1 MAGVYK
7 SIFTGPEID
16 AKLSERV
23 PSTPSGSPLHDLF
36 VAAGAVW
43 DTSSKSWT
51 VGSVTGISNR
61 VMTKIY
67 SLSHNVLNN
76 SNWDSA
82 LYNVD
87 IPVNLPPRKAP
98 NQFTSAINVTA
109 HSTFS
114 GSNFKTIYLCP
125 GSTFVRV
132 SNCTYL
138 FYGCKQLV
146 TIVGGMTFENSN
158 NWGRNTAF
166 TSCNSLQD
174 IRITQLRYNVNLND
188 SPLLTLESFQYL
200 VENAT
205 NTSDITVTVHA
216 DVYAK
221 LTDPQQADWSA
232 VNTAAQGKHI
242 SFATA

>member
-1 MAGVYK
+1 MATVYK

-43 DTSSKSWT
+43 NSSSKSWT
-51 VGSVTGISNR
+51 VGSVTGISNS

-76 SNWDSA
+76 SNWDSV
-82 LYNVD
+82 LYRVD
-87 IPVNLPPRKAP
+87 IPVNLPPLKAP
-98 NQFTSAINVTA
+98 NQFTTAVRVTA
-109 HSTFS
+109 HSAFTE
-114 GSNFKTIYLCP
+114 SNFKTIYLCP
-125 GSTFVRV
+125 GSTFVRF
-132 SNCTYL
+132 SDCNYL
-138 FYGCKQLV
+138 FYGCRLLV
-146 TIVGGMTFENSN
+146 TIVGGVTFETARHND
-158 NWGRNTAF
+158 AF
-166 TSCNSLQD
+166 TDCKSLQNVKF
-174 IRITQLRYNVNLND
+174 QLLRYNVDLKD

-200 VENAT
+200 VKNAT
-205 NTSDITVTVHA
+205 NTSAITVTVHA

-221 LTDPQQADWSA
+221 LTDPQQADWYA

>member
-1 MAGVYK
+1 MATVYK

-51 VGSVTGISNR
+51 VGSVTGISNS

-76 SNWDSA
+76 SNWNSV
-82 LYNVD
+82 LYSTD

-98 NQFTSAINVTA
+98 NQYTTVVNVTA
-109 HSTFS
+109 YAAFTKSY
-114 GSNFKTIYLCP
+114 FKTIYLCP
-125 GSTFVRV
+125 KSMYVRFSDCTF
-132 SNCTYL
+132 L
-138 FYGCKQLV
+138 FCKCRQLV
-146 TIVGGMTFENSN
+146 TIVGGVTFENA
-158 NWGRNTAF
+158 THKAAF
-166 TSCNSLQD
+166 TDCESLQNVKF
-174 IRITQLRYNVNLND
+174 RQLQYNVDLKD

-200 VENAT
+200 VEDAT
-205 NTSDITVTVHA
+205 NTSAITVTVHA

-221 LTDPQQADWSA
+221 LTDPQQADWYA

>member
-1 MAGVYK
+1 MATVYK
-7 SIFTGPEID
+7 SIFTGPEIN

-43 DTSSKSWT
+43 NSSSKRWT
-51 VGSVTGISNR
+51 VGSVTGISNS

-76 SNWDSA
+76 SNWDSV
-82 LYNVD
+82 LYSVD
-87 IPVNLPPRKAP
+87 IPVNLPPRKSP
-98 NQFTSAINVTA
+98 NQFTNAVRVTA
-109 HSTFS
+109 YSAFTVS
-114 GSNFKTIYLCP
+114 KFKTIYLCP
-125 GSTFVRV
+125 KSTFVRF

-138 FYGCKQLV
+138 FYGCRQLV
-146 TIVGGMTFENSN
+146 TIVGGVTFENA
-158 NWGRNTAF
+158 THIDAF
-166 TSCNSLQD
+166 VACESLQNVKFE
-174 IRITQLRYNVNLND
+174 QLRYNVDLKD

-200 VENAT
+200 VENAI
-205 NTSDITVTVHA
+205 NTSAITVTVHA

-221 LTDPQQADWSA
+221 LTDPQQADWYA

>member
-43 DTSSKSWT
+43 NSSSKSWT
-51 VGSVTGISNR
+51 VGSVTGISNS
-61 VMTKIY
+61 VMTQIY

-82 LYNVD
+82 LYSVS
-87 IPVNLPPRKAP
+87 IPVNLPPRKSPSQYLGDSEKVSA
-98 NQFTSAINVTA
+98 NAAFTN
-109 HSTFS
+109 
-114 GSNFKTIYLCP
+114 SNLQEIHICP
-125 GSTFVRV
+125 RV
-132 SNCTYL
+132 YRVAFGKCDRAFAN
-138 FYGCKQLV
+138 CKQLKKV
-146 TIVGGMTFENSN
+146 VGIMVFEQGAFIDSFAGCSN
-158 NWGRNTAF
+158 
-166 TSCNSLQD
+166 LQN
-174 IRITQLRYNVNLND
+174 IQIKRARYNIRLAD

-205 NTSDITVTVHA
+205 NTSAITVKVHA

-221 LTDPQQADWSA
+221 LTDPQQADWYA
-232 VNTAAQGKHI
+232 VNTAAQGKNI
-242 SFATA
+242 SFAT

>member
-1 MAGVYK
+1 MATVYK

-51 VGSVTGISNR
+51 VGSVTGISNS

-76 SNWDSA
+76 SNWDSV
-82 LYNVD
+82 LYSVD

-98 NQFTSAINVTA
+98 SHFTAEINVTA
-109 HSTFS
+109 RSTFT

-125 GSTFVRV
+125 ESMFVRFSV
-132 SNCTYL
+132 CSFL
-138 FYGCKQLV
+138 FFECKQLV
-146 TIVGGMTFENSN
+146 TIVGGMTFENRN
-158 NWGRNTAF
+158 NNGALTG
-166 TSCNSLQD
+166 CESLQE
-174 IRITQLRYNVNLND
+174 IRIEQLRYNVNLKG

-205 NTSDITVTVHA
+205 NTSAITVTVHA

-221 LTDPQQADWSA
+221 LTDPQQADWYA
-232 VNTAAQGKHI
+232 VNTAAQGKQI
-242 SFATA
+242 SFAAA

>member
-1 MAGVYK
+1 MATVYK

-36 VAAGAVW
+36 VTAGAVW

-51 VGSVTGISNR
+51 VGSVTGISNS

-82 LYNVD
+82 LYSVD
-87 IPVNLPPRKAP
+87 IPVNLPPRKVP
-98 NQFTSAINVTA
+98 SQFTSGINVTA
-109 HSTFS
+109 ISTFT
-114 GSNFKTIYLCP
+114 GSDFKTIYLCP
-125 GSTFVRV
+125 ASTFVRF
-132 SNCTYL
+132 SDCTYL
-138 FYGCKQLV
+138 FFECKQLV
-146 TIVGGMTFENSN
+146 TIVGDMTFENKN
-158 NWGRNTAF
+158 NYTAL
-166 TSCNSLQD
+166 TGCKSLQE
-174 IRITQLRYNVNLND
+174 IRIKQLRYNVALKD

-205 NTSDITVTVHA
+205 NTSAITVTVHA

-221 LTDPQQADWSA
+221 LTDPQQADWYA
-232 VNTAAQGKHI
+232 VNTAARGKQI

>member
-43 DTSSKSWT
+43 NSSSKSWT
-51 VGSVTGISNR
+51 VGSVTGISNS

-82 LYNVD
+82 LYSVD
-87 IPVNLPPRKAP
+87 IPVNLPPRKSP
-98 NQFTSAINVTA
+98 NQYIGDLTKVSANAAFTS
-109 HSTFS
+109 
-114 GSNFKTIYLCP
+114 SNMQKIHMCP
-125 GSTFVRV
+125 APYRV
-132 SNCTYL
+132 VFGECNRA
-138 FYGCKQLV
+138 FANCKQLKEV
-146 TIVGGMTFENSN
+146 VGIMVFEQRAFDDTFANCSN
-158 NWGRNTAF
+158 
-166 TSCNSLQD
+166 LQN
-174 IRITQLRYNVNLND
+174 IQIKYARYNIRLAD

-205 NTSDITVTVHA
+205 NTSAITVTVHA

-221 LTDPQQADWSA
+221 LTDPQQADWYA
-232 VNTAAQGKHI
+232 VNTAAQGKQI

>member
-1 MAGVYK
+1 MATVYK

-23 PSTPSGSPLHDLF
+23 PSTPSGSPLHYLF
-36 VAAGAVW
+36 VEAGAVW
-43 DTSSKSWT
+43 NSSSKSWT
-51 VGSVTGISNR
+51 VGSVTGISNS

-82 LYNVD
+82 LYKVD
-87 IPVNLPPRKAP
+87 IPVNLPPRKTP
-98 NQFTSAINVTA
+98 NQFTNTINVTA
-109 HSTFS
+109 HSTFTWS
-114 GSNFKTIYLCP
+114 KFKIIYLCP
-125 GSTFVRV
+125 ESMFVRF

-146 TIVGGMTFENSN
+146 TIVGDVTFENVTHN
-158 NWGRNTAF
+158 HAF
-166 TSCNSLQD
+166 TYCESLQNV
-174 IRITQLRYNVNLND
+174 RFEQLRYNVDLKD

-205 NTSDITVTVHA
+205 NTSAITVTVHA

-221 LTDPQQADWSA
+221 LTDPQQAEWYA
-232 VNTAAQGKHI
+232 VNTAAQGKQI

>member
-1 MAGVYK
+1 MATVYK

-82 LYNVD
+82 LYSVD
-87 IPVNLPPRKAP
+87 IPVNLPPRKVP
-98 NQFTSAINVTA
+98 NQFTSEINATA
-109 HSTFS
+109 RSTFT

-125 GSTFVRV
+125 ASTFVRF
-132 SNCTYL
+132 SDCTFL
-138 FYGCKQLV
+138 FCECKQLV
-146 TIVGGMTFENSN
+146 TIVGGMTFENKN
-158 NWGRNTAF
+158 NNAALKG
-166 TSCNSLQD
+166 CKSLQE
-174 IRITQLRYNVNLND
+174 IRIKQLRYNVNLKD

-205 NTSDITVTVHA
+205 NTSAITVTVHA

-221 LTDPQQADWSA
+221 LTDPQQADWYA
-232 VNTAAQGKHI
+232 VNTAAQGKQI

>member
-43 DTSSKSWT
+43 NSSRKSWT
-51 VGSVTGISNR
+51 VGSVTGISNS
-61 VMTKIY
+61 VMTQIY

-82 LYNVD
+82 LYSVS
-87 IPVNLPPRKAP
+87 IPVNLPPRKSP
-98 NQFTSAINVTA
+98 NQYIGDLIKVSANA
-109 HSTFS
+109 TFS
-114 GSNFKTIYLCP
+114 NSNMQEIHICP
-125 GSTFVRV
+125 AAYRV
-132 SNCTYL
+132 VFGKCSLAFAN
-138 FYGCKQLV
+138 CKQLKEV
-146 TIVGGMTFENSN
+146 VGIMVFEQGAFGNTFANCPN
-158 NWGRNTAF
+158 
-166 TSCNSLQD
+166 LQN
-174 IRITQLRYNVNLND
+174 IQIKYARYNIRLAD

-205 NTSDITVTVHA
+205 NTSAITVVVHA

-221 LTDPQQADWSA
+221 LTDPQQADWYA
-232 VNTAAQGKHI
+232 VNTAAQGKNI

>member
-43 DTSSKSWT
+43 DTSRKSWT
-51 VGSVTGISNR
+51 VGSVTGISNSM
-61 VMTKIY
+61 MTRIY

-76 SNWDSA
+76 SNWDSV
-82 LYNVD
+82 LYSVD

-98 NQFTSAINVTA
+98 NQFTSGINVTA
-109 HSTFS
+109 RATFT

-125 GSTFVRV
+125 ESRFVRFSYCV
-132 SNCTYL
+132 YL
-138 FYGCKQLV
+138 FYGCSQLV
-146 TIVGGMTFENSN
+146 TIVGGMTFENRN
-158 NWGRNTAF
+158 NNMAF
-166 TSCNSLQD
+166 TSCKSLQD
-174 IRITQLRYNVNLND
+174 IRIEQLRYNVNLND

-205 NTSDITVTVHA
+205 NTSAITVTVHA

-221 LTDPQQADWSA
+221 LTDSQQADWSA
-232 VNTAAQGKHI
+232 VNTAAQGKQI

>member
-43 DTSSKSWT
+43 NTSSKSWT
-51 VGSVTGISNR
+51 VGSVTGISNS
-61 VMTKIY
+61 VMTRIY

-82 LYNVD
+82 LYSVS
-87 IPVNLPPRKAP
+87 IPVNLPPRKSP
-98 NQFTSAINVTA
+98 NQYMVDLTKVSANATFTNSNMQEIHICPAPYRVV
-109 HSTFS
+109 FS
-114 GSNFKTIYLCP
+114 KCNRAFA
-125 GSTFVRV
+125 
-132 SNCTYL
+132 N
-138 FYGCKQLV
+138 CKQLKKV
-146 TIVGGMTFENSN
+146 VGIMVFEQMAFDATFANCQN
-158 NWGRNTAF
+158 
-166 TSCNSLQD
+166 LQN
-174 IRITQLRYNVNLND
+174 IQIMYARYNIKLTD

-205 NTSDITVTVHA
+205 NTSAITVTVHA

-221 LTDPQQADWSA
+221 LTDPQQADWYA

-242 SFATA
+242 SFATE

>member
-43 DTSSKSWT
+43 NSSSKSWT
-51 VGSVTGISNR
+51 VGSVTGISNS

-82 LYNVD
+82 LYSVS
-87 IPVNLPPRKAP
+87 IPVNLPPRKSP
-98 NQFTSAINVTA
+98 NQYIGDLTKVSANA
-109 HSTFS
+109 TFAN
-114 GSNFKTIYLCP
+114 SNMQEIHICP
-125 GSTFVRV
+125 AAYRV
-132 SNCTYL
+132 VFGKCNRA
-138 FYGCKQLV
+138 FANCKQLKEV
-146 TIVGGMTFENSN
+146 VGIMVFEQGAFDDTFANCSN
-158 NWGRNTAF
+158 
-166 TSCNSLQD
+166 LQN
-174 IRITQLRYNVNLND
+174 IQIKYARYNIRLADN
-188 SPLLTLESFQYL
+188 PLLTLESFQYL

-205 NTSDITVTVHA
+205 NTSAITVTVHA

-221 LTDPQQADWSA
+221 LTDPQQADWYA
-232 VNTAAQGKHI
+232 VNTAAQGKNI

>member
-43 DTSSKSWT
+43 NSSSESWT
-51 VGSVTGISNR
+51 VGSVTGISNS

-82 LYNVD
+82 LYSTD

-98 NQFTSAINVTA
+98 NQFTSEVNVTA
-109 HSTFS
+109 ISTFTS
-114 GSNFKTIYLCP
+114 SNFKTIYLCP
-125 GSTFVRV
+125 GSTFVRF
-132 SNCTYL
+132 SNCTCL
-138 FYGCKQLV
+138 FFECQQLV
-146 TIVGGMTFENSN
+146 TIVGGMTFETRN
-158 NWGRNTAF
+158 NNAALTG
-166 TSCNSLQD
+166 CKSLQE
-174 IRITQLRYNVNLND
+174 IRIKQLRYNVNLKD

-205 NTSDITVTVHA
+205 NASAITVTVHA

-221 LTDPQQADWSA
+221 LTDPQQADWYA
-232 VNTAAQGKHI
+232 VNTAAQGKQI
-242 SFATA
+242 SFAAA

>member
-1 MAGVYK
+1 MATVYK

-51 VGSVTGISNR
+51 VGSVTGISNS

-76 SNWDSA
+76 SNWDSV
-82 LYNVD
+82 LYSVD

-98 NQFTSAINVTA
+98 NQFTSGINVTA
-109 HSTFS
+109 SATFTS
-114 GSNFKTIYLCP
+114 SNFKTIYLCP
-125 GSTFVRV
+125 ESTFVRFLY
-132 SNCTYL
+132 CTYI
-138 FYGCKQLV
+138 FYGCQQLV
-146 TIVGGMTFENSN
+146 TIVGGMTFENRN
-158 NWGRNTAF
+158 NNAAF
-166 TSCNSLQD
+166 TGCKSLQE
-174 IRITQLRYNVNLND
+174 IRINQLRYNVNLKD

-200 VENAT
+200 VENAA
-205 NTSDITVTVHA
+205 NTSAITVTVHA

-221 LTDPQQADWSA
+221 QTDPQQADWYA
-232 VNTAAQGKHI
+232 VNTAAQGKQI
-242 SFATA
+242 SFAAA

>member
-1 MAGVYK
+1 MATVYK

-51 VGSVTGISNR
+51 VGSVTGISNS

-76 SNWDSA
+76 SNWDSV
-82 LYNVD
+82 LYSVD

-98 NQFTSAINVTA
+98 NQFTSEIKVTA
-109 HSTFS
+109 RSTFT

-125 GSTFVRV
+125 ASTFVRF
-132 SNCTYL
+132 SDCPYL
-138 FYGCKQLV
+138 FFECMQLV
-146 TIVGGMTFENSN
+146 TIVGGMTFENKN
-158 NWGRNTAF
+158 NNAALTG
-166 TSCNSLQD
+166 CKSLQE
-174 IRITQLRYNVNLND
+174 IRIKQLRYNVNLKG

-205 NTSDITVTVHA
+205 NTSAITVTVHA

-221 LTDPQQADWSA
+221 LTDPQQADWYA
-232 VNTAAQGKHI
+232 VNTAAQGKQI

>member
-1 MAGVYK
+1 MATVYK

-43 DTSSKSWT
+43 NSSSKSWT
-51 VGSVTGISNR
+51 VGSVTGISNS

-76 SNWDSA
+76 SNWDSV
-82 LYNVD
+82 LESTN
-87 IPVNLPPRKAP
+87 IPVNLPPRKSP
-98 NQFTSAINVTA
+98 SRTSSNIQTTA
-109 HSTFS
+109 RSTFRA
-114 GSNFKTIYLCP
+114 SNFNTIYLCP
-125 GSTFVRV
+125 DSQFVRFSYCSLLV
-132 SNCTYL
+132 
-138 FYGCKQLV
+138 YGCQQLV
-146 TIVGGMTFENSN
+146 TIVGGMTFENRN
-158 NWGRNTAF
+158 NNAGF
-166 TSCNSLQD
+166 TGCKSLQE
-174 IRITQLRYNVNLND
+174 IRIKQLRYNVDLKD

-205 NTSDITVTVHA
+205 NTSAITVTVHA

-221 LTDPQQADWSA
+221 LTDPQQAEWYA
-232 VNTAAQGKHI
+232 VNTAAQGKQI

>member
-51 VGSVTGISNR
+51 VGSVTGISNS

-82 LYNVD
+82 LYSVS
-87 IPVNLPPRKAP
+87 IPVNLPPRKSP
-98 NQFTSAINVTA
+98 NQYIGDVINVSA
-109 HSTFS
+109 NATFAN
-114 GSNFKTIYLCP
+114 SNMQEIHICP
-125 GSTFVRV
+125 AENRV
-132 SNCTYL
+132 VFGKCNRA
-138 FYGCKQLV
+138 FANCKQLKEV
-146 TIVGGMTFENSN
+146 VGIMVFEQGAFDYTFANCSN
-158 NWGRNTAF
+158 
-166 TSCNSLQD
+166 LQNIQIKYARYD
-174 IRITQLRYNVNLND
+174 IRLAD

-205 NTSDITVTVHA
+205 NTSAITVTVHA

-221 LTDPQQADWSA
+221 LTDPQQADWYA
-232 VNTAAQGKHI
+232 VNTAAQGKQI

>member
-1 MAGVYK
+1 MATVYK

-51 VGSVTGISNR
+51 VGSVTGISNS

-76 SNWDSA
+76 SNWESV
-82 LYNVD
+82 LYSVD
-87 IPVNLPPRKAP
+87 IPVNLPPRKSP
-98 NQFTSAINVTA
+98 NQFTTGINVTA
-109 HSTFS
+109 LSTFTM
-114 GSNFKTIYLCP
+114 SNFKTIYLCP
-125 GSTFVRV
+125 KSTFVRF

-138 FYGCKQLV
+138 FYGCWKLV
-146 TIVGGMTFENSN
+146 TIVGGVTFENARHN
-158 NWGRNTAF
+158 DAF
-166 TSCNSLQD
+166 TGCKSLQNVKF
-174 IRITQLRYNVNLND
+174 QLLRYNVDLKD

-200 VENAT
+200 VDNAT
-205 NTSDITVTVHA
+205 NTSAITVTVHA

-221 LTDPQQADWSA
+221 LTDPQQADWYA

>member
-1 MAGVYK
+1 MAIVYK

-23 PSTPSGSPLHDLF
+23 PSTPSGSPLHALF

-51 VGSVTGISNR
+51 VGSVTGISNS

-76 SNWDSA
+76 SNWDSV
-82 LYNVD
+82 LYSVD
-87 IPVNLPPRKAP
+87 IPVNLPPRKVP
-98 NQFTSAINVTA
+98 NQFTSEINVTA
-109 HSTFS
+109 ISTFT

-125 GSTFVRV
+125 ASTFVRF
-132 SNCTYL
+132 SDCTYL
-138 FYGCKQLV
+138 FYECRQLV
-146 TIVGGMTFENSN
+146 TIVGGMTFENKN
-158 NWGRNTAF
+158 NLAALTG
-166 TSCNSLQD
+166 CKSLQEM
-174 IRITQLRYNVNLND
+174 RIKQLRYNVALKD

-205 NTSDITVTVHA
+205 NTSAITVTVHA

-221 LTDPQQADWSA
+221 LTDPQQADWYA
-232 VNTAAQGKHI
+232 VNTAARGKQI

>member
-1 MAGVYK
+1 MATVYK

-43 DTSSKSWT
+43 DTSSKRWT
-51 VGSVTGISNR
+51 VGSVTGISNS

-82 LYNVD
+82 LYSVD

-98 NQFTSAINVTA
+98 SQFTSEINVTA
-109 HSTFS
+109 RSTFTS
-114 GSNFKTIYLCP
+114 SKFKTIYLCP
-125 GSTFVRV
+125 ESTFVRF
-132 SNCTYL
+132 SDCTYL
-138 FYGCKQLV
+138 FYGCQQLV
-146 TIVGGMTFENSN
+146 TIVGVVTFENALHN
-158 NWGRNTAF
+158 AAF
-166 TSCNSLQD
+166 TDCKSLQNVKFD
-174 IRITQLRYNVNLND
+174 RLRYNVDLKD

-205 NTSDITVTVHA
+205 NTSAITVTVHA

-221 LTDPQQADWSA
+221 LTDPQQADWYA

>member
-16 AKLSERV
+16 AKLSEMV

-43 DTSSKSWT
+43 NTSSKSWT
-51 VGSVTGISNR
+51 VGSVTGISNS

-82 LYNVD
+82 LYSVS
-87 IPVNLPPRKAP
+87 IPVNLPPRKSP
-98 NQFTSAINVTA
+98 NQYIGDLVNVSANATFTNSKIQEIHICPAENWVVFGKCNR
-109 HSTFS
+109 TFA
-114 GSNFKTIYLCP
+114 N
-125 GSTFVRV
+125 
-132 SNCTYL
+132 
-138 FYGCKQLV
+138 CKQLKEV
-146 TIVGGMTFENSN
+146 VGIMVFEQGAFDYAFANCSN
-158 NWGRNTAF
+158 
-166 TSCNSLQD
+166 LQNIQIKYARYD
-174 IRITQLRYNVNLND
+174 IRLAD

-205 NTSDITVTVHA
+205 NTSAITVTVHA

-221 LTDPQQADWSA
+221 LTDPQQADWYA
-232 VNTAAQGKHI
+232 VNTAAQGKQI
-242 SFATA
+242 SFAAA

>member
-1 MAGVYK
+1 MATVYK

-43 DTSSKSWT
+43 NSSSKRWT
-51 VGSVTGISNR
+51 VGSVTGISNS

-82 LYNVD
+82 LYSVD

-98 NQFTSAINVTA
+98 SQFTSEINVTA
-109 HSTFS
+109 RSTFT

-125 GSTFVRV
+125 ESTHVRF
-132 SNCTYL
+132 SDCTYL
-138 FYGCKQLV
+138 FYECRQLV
-146 TIVGGMTFENSN
+146 TIVGGIILETRN
-158 NWGRNTAF
+158 NNAALTG
-166 TSCNSLQD
+166 CKSLQE
-174 IRITQLRYNVNLND
+174 IRIKQLRYNVNLKD

-205 NTSDITVTVHA
+205 NTSAITVTVHA

-221 LTDPQQADWSA
+221 LTDPQQADWYA
-232 VNTAAQGKHI
+232 VNTAAQGKQI
-242 SFATA
+242 SFAAA

>member
-1 MAGVYK
+1 MATVYK

-51 VGSVTGISNR
+51 VGSVTGISNS

-76 SNWDSA
+76 SNWDSV
-82 LYNVD
+82 LYSVD

-98 NQFTSAINVTA
+98 NQFTAKINVTA
-109 HSTFS
+109 LSTFTE
-114 GSNFKTIYLCP
+114 SNFKTIYLCP
-125 GSTFVRV
+125 KSTFVRF
-132 SNCTYL
+132 SDCTYL

-146 TIVGGMTFENSN
+146 TIVGGMTFENRN
-158 NWGRNTAF
+158 NNAVLTG
-166 TSCNSLQD
+166 CKSLQE
-174 IRITQLRYNVNLND
+174 IRIKQLRYNVNLND

-205 NTSDITVTVHA
+205 NTSAITVTVHA

-221 LTDPQQADWSA
+221 LTDPQQADWYA
-232 VNTAAQGKHI
+232 VNTAAQGKQI